1 MRRTLLVLVI
11 LFLLVISATAQTS
24 SNTAFRLRR
33 GDTLPATCGVADV
46 FYITPGVAGTI
57 QQYNCT
63 DTNTWTIVG
72 GGGGGGSPGGI
83 NTQVQFNDSGSFGGD
98 AGLTFNKTTNVLTIS
113 GGGVVLSTSTINK
126 LTITAPATGATL
138 TIADGKTLTA
148 NNTLT
153 FTGTDSSSVAF
164 GGGGTVLYT
173 TGDGSGLTFPG
184 TLSIA
189 SGKTFTASNTLTLT
203 GTDSSTV
210 AFGAGGTVV
219 YTGRTISTTSPLG
232 GGGDLSANRTLT
244 CTTCTTNASALTAN
258 LPVIG
263 AGGQATAVG
272 TRSGNTTQFV
282 TTTGTLTS
290 GDCVKI
296 DASGNFIAN
305 GSACG
310 GGGISGLTTGTI
322 PQAASS
328 TTLGDSVITQA
339 SSLVGIGLG
348 AVAPP
353 TQLTVGDTG
362 SGNPRGILGWQAS
375 ADTGSSQLGLRK
387 SRGTF
392 ASPAV
397 VVSGD
402 NVGRVRAEGFDG
414 TGYVNSS
421 NIIFGTTG
429 TIATGRMPGIIT
441 FQIMPDVASS
451 PMASVLQ
458 LTSTGAASTGLNVD
472 GRAAGSG
479 LFLTTIGGNS
489 SEALT
494 IASKGTASV
503 TLTGSAIN
511 LNGQGQFDGG
521 FRSLTTNQGMEDNVT
536 RIGMTLGAIHP
547 LFWTATTPSASPDLG
562 VSRISPGLIGIGTG
576 AAGSFAGGIKLT
588 STIYATAGTISIT
601 SGTDQRAGNATLTG
615 GTVTVSNT
623 TVTANTI
630 VLITRKTAAGTLG
643 AGGYAYTLSAGVSF
657 TINSVDLAGV
667 LSVLDTS
674 TITYTLIEVP

>member
-1 MRRTLLVLVI
+1 MSLKRRPAFRALL
-11 LFLLVISATAQTS
+11 LLALLLIIPIAAAGQTS
-24 SNTAFRLRR
+24 SNTAFRFRR
-33 GDTLPATCGVADV
+33 GDTLPATCSVADV
-46 FYITPGVAGTI
+46 FYVTPGVAGTI

-63 DTNTWTIVG
+63 DTNTWTIVTS

-83 NTQVQFNDSGSFGGD
+83 NTQVQFNDSGTFGGD

-164 GGGGTVLYT
+164 GAGGTVLYT

-184 TLSIA
+184 SLSIA

-232 GGGDLSANRTLT
+232 GGGDLSANRTFT

-263 AGGQATAVG
+263 VGGQATAVG

-296 DASGNFIAN
+296 DANGNFIAN

-310 GGGISGLTTGTI
+310 GGGGTPGGSDTQVQFNDSGSFGGDAGLTYAKSTDVLSITGPI
-322 PQAASS
+322 KSS
-328 TTLGDSVITQA
+328 ATGF
-339 SSLVGIGLG
+339 
-348 AVAPP
+348 
-353 TQLTVGDTG
+353 G
-362 SGNPRGILGWQAS
+362 SGN
-375 ADTGSSQLGLRK
+375 
-387 SRGTF
+387 
-392 ASPAV
+392 
-397 VVSGD
+397 
-402 NVGRVRAEGFDG
+402 
-414 TGYVNSS
+414 
-421 NIIFGTTG
+421 
-429 TIATGRMPGIIT
+429 
-441 FQIMPDVASS
+441 
-451 PMASVLQ
+451 
-458 LTSTGAASTGLNVD
+458 TGAAYQLGTNGAGLGIATAD
-472 GRAAGSG
+472 EPY
-479 LFLTTIGGNS
+479 LTTKNNGVIYFGGASGTQFIMNTQNTVFQFGGDVSIGRNS
-489 SEALT
+489 STALE
-494 IASKGTASV
+494 INSGTV
-503 TLTGSAIN
+503 GTYRDLK
-511 LNGQGQFDGG
+511 L
-521 FRSLTTNQGMEDNVT
+521 RSLV
-536 RIGMTLGAIHP
+536 
-547 LFWTATTPSASPDLG
+547 
-562 VSRISPGLIGIGTG
+562 
-576 AAGSFAGGIKLT
+576 
-588 STIYATAGTISIT
+588 YATAGTISIT
-601 SGTDQRAGNATLTG
+601 SGTNQRAGNATLAG